1 MRNNCQL
8 RAQRED
14 GQAVWDI
21 VKGLSAYIYIGEI
34 KSKILKDNR
43 GRGMRKYIKGEG

>member
-1 MRNNCQL
+1 M
-8 RAQRED
+8 
-14 GQAVWDI
+14 
-21 VKGLSAYIYIGEI
+21 SAKSTERGWTSCVGYCKRIECIYIYIGEI